1 MGRAFAPF
9 AAGLLSAALAAC
21 GPIVELPGGGPPPSV
36 YELDPLARLETG
48 LPASDVTV
56 LVEEPGISGSLRV
69 DRIAIKPSAN
79 RVEYFAASKWADRTP
94 LLIHNH
100 ILQSLETAGAFRVI
114 GFSSIDLPS
123 DYRLKLDVRDFQAEE
138 AGAGAYDVKVRIL
151 ARLITQG
158 PVRIIAEKSF
168 SSNLQA
174 PGAGTESVVATFNE
188 ALDDVVRDMA
198 RWLAESLAAAEAAE
212 VEKS

>member
-9 AAGLLSAALAAC
+9 VACLLSVLIVAC

-36 YELDPLARLETG
+36 YELDPVERLGTDLAV
-48 LPASDVTV
+48 SDVTV

-114 GFSSIDLPS
+114 GFASIDLPS

-138 AGAGAYDVKVRIL
+138 VGAGAYDVKVRVL

-168 SSNLQA
+168 ASDLRA
-174 PGAGTESVVATFNE
+174 AGAGTESVVATFNE

-198 RWLAESLAAAEAAE
+198 SWLAEGLATAEAAE
-212 VEKS
+212 AG

>member
-9 AAGLLSAALAAC
+9 AAGLLSATLVAC

-36 YELDPLARLETG
+36 YELEPVALPGEDLAV
-48 LPASDVTV
+48 ADVTV
-56 LVEEPGISGSLRV
+56 LIEEPGISGSLRV

-79 RVEYFAASKWADRTP
+79 RVAYFAASKWADRTP

-114 GFSSIDLPS
+114 GFAAIELPS
-123 DYRLKLDVRDFQAEE
+123 DYRLKLDVRNFQAEE
-138 AGAGAYDVKVRIL
+138 TGAGVYDVKVRIL

-168 SSNLQA
+168 SSDLRA

-188 ALDDVVRDMA
+188 GLDEVVRDMA
-198 RWLAESLAAAEAAE
+198 RWLAAALAEAEAAE
-212 VEKS
+212 TS